1 MAKTPTD
8 DNVESKPT
16 FESILDTPSVDVSRP
31 KPIPHGHYL
40 AMVKGQPNHGFAKT
54 GTEFIEFTMQ
64 PLEADEDVDPE
75 ELQTSLTKGNGDVIA
90 LSDRSLRLTFYLTDG
105 ALWRL
110 KKFLTDLGIEEMNGK
125 KSLKLRE
132 MVEMAPGRQ
141 CLVNVKHV
149 PSPDGEGTFANIDK
163 TAPVPA

>member
-1 MAKTPTD
+1 MAKAPQ
-8 DNVESKPT
+8 EEPKRET

-40 AMVKGQPNHGFAKT
+40 AMVKGQPNFGTAKT
-54 GTEFIEFTMQ
+54 GTQFVEFSMQ

-75 ELQTSLTKGNGDVIA
+75 DLQTSLTKGNGDVIS
-90 LSDRSLRLTFYLTDG
+90 LSDRSLRLTFYLTDD
-105 ALWRL
+105 AIWRL
-110 KKFLTDLGIEEMNGK
+110 RKFLTDLGIEEMEGK
-125 KSLKLRE
+125 KKLTFRE
-132 MVEMAPGRQ
+132 RIDMSPGRQ